1 MFRKKQNEM
10 ISLQGFIHFLK
21 VMKLASTYNEAL
33 RIFESLHELI
43 RLPLTDTLN
52 VKNGLNYAMFLEAIV
67 RIAYHKMEEN
77 GETEVDGAYK
87 NVLEQMFNEGNI
99 ELKKRMMEDRLI
111 SELYS
116 HDNCKV
122 FYEHATL
129 LGAVFTNRSVDQLEN
144 FAELPKE
151 TFMQILL
158 ESGILSGEKSEDA
171 GGELKRKFNAEN
183 IMATIANTGSF
194 DPNHLS
200 YTDFLDC
207 LVRVAYI
214 YPSPESDKGQTAV
227 VPMDQKLQTIIGK
240 LAEKYG
246 GVIVTPYIEQVAK
259 REQEM
264 NFQPRLVVD
273 DEADDDYDD
282 S

>member
-1 MFRKKQNEM
+1 
-10 ISLQGFIHFLK
+10 
-21 VMKLASTYNEAL
+21 
-33 RIFESLHELI
+33 
-43 RLPLTDTLN
+43 
-52 VKNGLNYAMFLEAIV
+52 MFLETIL
-67 RIAYHKMEEN
+67 RTAYHKMEEN

-87 NVLEQMFNEGNI
+87 NVLEQMFNDGNI

-129 LGAVFTNRSVDQLEN
+129 LAAVFTNRSVDQLEN
-144 FAELPKE
+144 FSELPKE

-158 ESGILSGEKSEDA
+158 ETGILTDKQPEETQGEI
-171 GGELKRKFNAEN
+171 KRKFNAEN
-183 IMATIANTGSF
+183 IMATISNTGSF
-194 DPNHLS
+194 DPNFLS
-200 YTDFLDC
+200 YVDFLDC

-214 YPSPESDKGQTAV
+214 YPYESDKGQV
-227 VPMDQKLQTIIGK
+227 VAMDQKLQVIIAK
-240 LAEKYG
+240 LNEKYG
-246 GVIVTPYIEQVAK
+246 GIVTPFIEQMAK
-259 REQEM
+259 KEQEM
-264 NFQPRLVVD
+264 NYQPRLVVD